1 MKANGRCG
9 RVNQATLKCFAHVA
23 TAHIE
28 PYETVALDSVLCDVL
43 TCWNMHGLIP
53 EMVYQSGNFKSAV
66 FSVFFVLQSMPLH
79 NTSRQIDL
87 ACGNNNKGWVWNI
100 PGLLRLE
107 QRWKKE
113 RACFARVNGSP
124 FPLRSLHRLL
134 LLVGT
139 CLCWWVSAD
148 VGRLRGEGS
157 TKADRSYSGVAGW
170 RWV

>member
-1 MKANGRCG
+1 
-9 RVNQATLKCFAHVA
+9 
-23 TAHIE
+23 
-28 PYETVALDSVLCDVL
+28 
-43 TCWNMHGLIP
+43 MHGLIP

-66 FSVFFVLQSMPLH
+66 FSVFFVVQSMPLH
-79 NTSRQIDL
+79 NTSRQTDL

-124 FPLRSLHRLL
+124 FPLRSL

-148 VGRLRGEGS
+148 VGRLRGKGS

-170 RWV
+170 RWVKVSCCRNESVVFYMKVDTMAFRLWTVTHRVHVIMHLTTLELRTNIWE